1 MKKQTGVTIV
11 ELLVVI
17 LVIGIFIAFFAP
29 TIYSRTSN
37 SARITVTKQKM
48 VQLRKAIVGD
58 PELISGGE
66 YVDAGFKG
74 DNGRL
79 PTNLMEL
86 VIKPPYPLA
95 DSWNSFTKH
104 GWNGPYIRDDES
116 HSFLLDAWGDPI
128 EFLLNTN
135 NDTIGL
141 KSSGPDGEWYNNPA
155 LSNDD
160 IQVLF

>member
-1 MKKQTGVTIV
+1 MKKQSGVTIV

-17 LVIGIFIAFFAP
+17 FIIGMFIAFFAP

-66 YVDAGFKG
+66 YVDAGFTG
-74 DNGRL
+74 DVGRL

-86 VIKPPYPLA
+86 VNKPTDA
-95 DSWNSFTKH
+95 DSWNPFTKH
-104 GWNGPYIRDDES
+104 GWKGPYIRDDES
-116 HSFLLDAWGDPI
+116 HSFLLDAWGDSI
-128 EFLLNTN
+128 KFLLNSDS
-135 NDTIGL
+135 DTIGL
-141 KSSGPDGEWYNNPA
+141 KSTGPDGVWYNNPA
-155 LSNDD
+155 LANDD
-160 IQVLF
+160 IQLLF